1 MRIHLITTRT
11 KKIIPFNYQSILT
24 GALHKWTRRNTVHDE
39 MSLYSFSWLQGGEPK
54 KNGLAFHQGASYFI
68 SSSNDEFIKI
78 LIQGIKSDPN
88 IAFDLK
94 VQEITIQED
103 PAFKNAEKFHAAS
116 PIFIR
121 RHVDG
126 KDIHYTFR
134 EKESNKFLTETL
146 KNKLKK
152 AGINNE
158 GIDVSFDDN
167 YPNAKTKIISYN
179 DIGSKVNICPVII
192 KGSPKQIAFAWN
204 VGVGNSTGI
213 GFGALK

>member
-1 MRIHLITTRT
+1 MRIHLITTGT
-11 KKIIPFNYQSILT
+11 KKTIPFNYQHILT
-24 GALHKWTRRNTVHDE
+24 GALHKWAGRNIVHDE
-39 MSLYSFSWLQGGEPK
+39 MSLYSFSWLQGGEPL
-54 KNGLAFHQGASYFI
+54 KNGLAFHQGARYFI
-68 SSSNDEFIKI
+68 SSSNDGFIKSI
-78 LIQGIKSDPN
+78 IGGIKADPE
-88 IAFDLK
+88 IAFNLK
-94 VQEITIQED
+94 VQEIVIQED
-103 PAFKNAEKFHAAS
+103 PAFKNKEKFHAAS

-126 KDIHYTFR
+126 KDIHYSFR
-134 EKESNKFLTETL
+134 EKESNKLLTETL

-152 AGINNE
+152 AGINNAGVE
-158 GIDVSFDDN
+158 VSFDDN

-179 DIGSKVNICPVII
+179 DIGNKVNICPVII

>member
-1 MRIHLITTRT
+1 MRIHLITTGT
-11 KKIIPFNYQSILT
+11 KRIIPFNYQPILT
-24 GALHKWTRRNTVHDE
+24 GALHKWTGRNVVHDE
-39 MSLYSFSWLQGGEPK
+39 MSLYSFSWLQGGEPN
-54 KNGLAFHQGASYFI
+54 KNGLAFPEGASYFI
-68 SSSNDEFIKI
+68 SSSNDEFIKT
-78 LIQGIKSDPN
+78 LIRGIRADPD

-94 VQEITIQED
+94 VQEIFIQD
-103 PAFKNAEKFHAAS
+103 NPSFKNTEKFHAAS

-126 KDIHYTFR
+126 NDIHYSFR
-134 EKESNKFLTETL
+134 EKESNKLLTETL

-167 YPNAKTKIISYN
+167 YPNAKTKIIYYN
-179 DIGSKVNICPVII
+179 DIGNKVNICPVII

>member
-1 MRIHLITTRT
+1 MRIHLRTTGAKT
-11 KKIIPFNYQSILT
+11 TIPFNYQPILT
-24 GALHKWTRRNTVHDE
+24 GALHKWAGRNVFHDE
-39 MSLYSFSWLQGGEPK
+39 MSLYSFSWLQGGEPTN
-54 KNGLAFHQGASYFI
+54 NGLIFPQGASYFI

-78 LIQGIKSDPN
+78 LIQGIKADPN
-88 IAFDLK
+88 IVFDLK
-94 VQEITIQED
+94 VQEITIQEE

-134 EKESNKFLTETL
+134 EKYSNNLLTETL

-152 AGINNE
+152 AGLNNE
-158 GIDVSFDDN
+158 GIEVSFDDT
-167 YPNAKTKIISYN
+167 YPNAKTKMISYN
-179 DIGSKVNICPVII
+179 NIGNKVNFCPVVI

-213 GFGALK
+213 GFGSLK